1 MKRKNELS
9 LCLAL
14 TLTLTLWAL
23 PALVTAQEWTETW
36 AAVIESQAVRQEVR
50 IPEVAD
56 VCWDEPV
63 TRVVPARRSAA
74 PKILGAIVGGVIGHQ
89 FGGGS
94 GQDIMTVAGAAL
106 GASVAADQQHRRH
119 PDRYYTAT
127 EQRCETRTEWRYEQR
142 IVAWDVTYAF
152 NGEHYRTRMAQPPGD
167 RIRIRLEVT
176 PLAH

>member
-1 MKRKNELS
+1 
-9 LCLAL
+9 
-14 TLTLTLWAL
+14 
-23 PALVTAQEWTETW
+23 
-36 AAVIESQAVRQEVR
+36 
-50 IPEVAD
+50 
-56 VCWDEPV
+56 
-63 TRVVPARRSAA
+63 
-74 PKILGAIVGGVIGHQ
+74 VIGHQ

-106 GASVAADQQHRRH
+106 GASVAVDQQHRRH

-152 NGEHYRTRMAQPPGD
+152 NGEHYRTRMAEPPGD